1 MRIWSKSHQD
11 FLLIWPLMKLLLQH
25 WPPRFRIVPLQS
37 PDFDWH
43 YNLLQELEP
52 LFLCWLFAF
61 SNKIPKSWIRL
72 TLLMQQ
78 PPITRP
84 QPQYVCISTRWT
96 MILSLLSLSRAYK
109 AFGDCFLFMIPRW
122 LTTIIMECR
131 VQWIKWKK
139 PFLTLIEASVLVP
152 AEMNDS
158 GYAMMKGTLPAYACS
173 LFFCTENRHDMC
185 GNTMSCIQLLS
196 SSRLSRKGKKL
207 DEIGPTRH
215 APQHPFAT
223 LKFDE
228 LVVNCI
234 GRRTEK
240 KLD

>member
-1 MRIWSKSHQD
+1 
-11 FLLIWPLMKLLLQH
+11 
-25 WPPRFRIVPLQS
+25 
-37 PDFDWH
+37 
-43 YNLLQELEP
+43 
-52 LFLCWLFAF
+52 
-61 SNKIPKSWIRL
+61 
-72 TLLMQQ
+72 
-78 PPITRP
+78 
-84 QPQYVCISTRWT
+84 
-96 MILSLLSLSRAYK
+96 
-109 AFGDCFLFMIPRW
+109 
-122 LTTIIMECR
+122 
-131 VQWIKWKK
+131 
-139 PFLTLIEASVLVP
+139 LIEASVLVP

-240 KLD
+240 KLDQVPSLTTVHLLTFPLHTPVEQFSE